1 MNTDC
6 CSVGLVNRGEGCARK
21 NALGIFARV
30 KVEEYFLKKIYKL
43 FLGAYKMD

>member
-30 KVEEYFLKKIYKL
+30 KVEEYLKKKDLKTFFRSI
-43 FLGAYKMD
+43 